1 MTSKPF
7 IEDQELR
14 TRIEAL
20 DAALCLNR
28 SYIGNRKEWQSMPQ
42 IISASDVVD
51 DAEIFYQFLKG

>member
-7 IEDQELR
+7 VEDQELR
-14 TRIEAL
+14 KRIEAL
-20 DAALCLNR
+20 DAALSLNR